1 MMVSPDHER
10 RDKVSALSGYLPPI
24 VILARPQMAENIGA
38 TARAMMNCG
47 LSDLRLVAPRDGWPN
62 PAAFPMAAGGAQIIE
77 NATLYDDIAA
87 AAHDVSFIA
96 AASARR
102 RDMPMR
108 EIDPRAAAGEI
119 LAHQGKAALLFGPEA
134 SGLDN
139 DEVVQAD
146 VLVTASLNPD
156 YPSLN
161 LAQAVLLL
169 AWEWRAA
176 MLEASAGTISAT
188 TPPSTTVPAPI
199 AERDFLYQR
208 LEDELDA
215 GGFFLSAEMAPVV
228 KRNIR
233 TIFNRAAPSSQEIST
248 LHGVIQALTRR
259 RDGGDKAG

>member
-1 MMVSPDHER
+1 
-10 RDKVSALSGYLPPI
+10 
-24 VILARPQMAENIGA
+24 MAENIGA

-62 PAAFPMAAGGAQIIE
+62 PAAVPMAAGGAQIIE

-102 RDMPMR
+102 RDLPMR
-108 EIDPRAAAGEI
+108 KTDPRAVAGEI
-119 LAHQGKAALLFGPEA
+119 LTHQGRAALLFGPEA

-176 MLEASAGTISAT
+176 MIEASADTLSAT
-188 TPPSTTVPAPI
+188 TLPSTTVPAPI
-199 AERDFLYQR
+199 AERVFLYQR

-215 GGFFLSAEMAPVV
+215 GGFFLSAEIAPVV

-233 TIFNRAAPSSQEIST
+233 TMFNRAAPSSQEIRT
-248 LHGVIQALTRR
+248 LHGVIQALTRH

>member
-1 MMVSPDHER
+1 MMVFPDPER
-10 RDKVSALSGYLPPI
+10 RDKVNALSGYLPPI
-24 VILARPQMAENIGA
+24 VILARTQMAENIGA

-62 PAAFPMAAGGAQIIE
+62 PVAVPMAAGGTQIIE

-108 EIDPRAAAGEI
+108 ETNPRAVAGEI

-146 VLVTASLNPD
+146 VLVTASLNPN

-169 AWEWRAA
+169 AWEWRVA
-176 MLEASAGTISAT
+176 MLEASSDTISANT
-188 TPPSTTVPAPI
+188 LPSNRVPAPI

-233 TIFNRAAPSSQEIST
+233 TMFNRAAPTSQEIST
-248 LHGVIQALTRR
+248 LHGIIQALTRR
-259 RDGGDKAG
+259 RDGRQ

>member
-1 MMVSPDHER
+1 M
-10 RDKVSALSGYLPPI
+10 SALSGYLPPI

-62 PAAFPMAAGGAQIIE
+62 PAAVPMAAGGAQIIE

-146 VLVTASLNPD
+146 VL
-156 YPSLN
+156 
-161 LAQAVLLL
+161 
-169 AWEWRAA
+169 
-176 MLEASAGTISAT
+176 
-188 TPPSTTVPAPI
+188 
-199 AERDFLYQR
+199 
-208 LEDELDA
+208 
-215 GGFFLSAEMAPVV
+215 
-228 KRNIR
+228 
-233 TIFNRAAPSSQEIST
+233 
-248 LHGVIQALTRR
+248 
-259 RDGGDKAG
+259 